1 MAQRKI
7 AKRAGHETGR
17 SAREDI
23 TMAIKKEKLS
33 SDQAES
39 RRLETEYSNNCIL
52 IIPKIKKN
60 TRVLSYSVI
69 FCNDFCNV
77 KSNLLTNKKPLPKS
91 QIEGMGDLKG
101 RN

>member
-1 MAQRKI
+1 
-7 AKRAGHETGR
+7 
-17 SAREDI
+17 
-23 TMAIKKEKLS
+23 MAIKKEKLS

-69 FCNDFCNV
+69 FCNEFCNV
-77 KSNLLTNKKPLPKS
+77 RSNFLTNLNPLPEL
-91 QIEGMGDLKG
+91 QIEGMGEHERTELI
-101 RN
+101 